1 MNPNLSTTVFTRFE
15 DADGRRIWEKV
26 PAFQMLAPKPSEL
39 LRDARFH
46 PFRWS
51 IAEGVMDWVALSSKD
66 YAAASFLDR
75 RALSV
80 TSSDHYFSMP
90 IANASTCP
98 EEHPNNLRWIFHV
111 GHCGST
117 ALSKLLGF
125 HPEVLSLREPGF
137 LWGLNALWR
146 DDPTSAPEWFP
157 LCQAILKRG
166 FEATSTVLVKP
177 SSLQT
182 ELCLKLLQ
190 ADKPSPCIV
199 LTSSLQHYLLNAL
212 KDGLDDSVSSDFES
226 GASDAIS
233 FWRRQQLADIPEE
246 TPPSLHPRLYKAS
259 LAWLGVVTQLGHAIQ
274 TGSLAPEQLLWLD
287 HDELLVDSERVGIE
301 ALEHLGL
308 PVKPWR
314 NASPASTEN
323 LGKSGRTF
331 DAEDYQNRRRAVAT
345 TYQSKLR
352 AHWQWLGNLLTR
364 YPQLT
369 SSLEMSAPGQE
380 VVRHAFA
387 CA

>member
-1 MNPNLSTTVFTRFE
+1 MNPYASARVFTRF
-15 DADGRRIWEKV
+15 DDTDGRRIWEHV
-26 PAFQMLAPKPSEL
+26 PSFQTLAPQPSEL
-39 LRDARFH
+39 WHDARYH
-46 PFRWS
+46 PFRWNMT
-51 IAEGVMDWVALSSKD
+51 EGAMDWVALSPED

-80 TSSDHYFSMP
+80 TSSEHYISMP
-90 IANASTCP
+90 ATKAHESL
-98 EEHPNNLRWIFHV
+98 EVSSHPLRWIFHV

-146 DDPTSAPEWFP
+146 DDPTRATEWFP

-182 ELCLKLLQ
+182 ELCLKLMQ

-199 LTSSLQHYLLNAL
+199 LTSSLQHYLLNTL

-233 FWRRQQLADIPEE
+233 FWRRQQVADINEE
-246 TPPSLHPRLYKAS
+246 IPTSVHPRLAKAS
-259 LAWLGVVTQLGHAIQ
+259 LAWLGVLSQLGHAVD
-274 TGSLAPEQLLWLD
+274 TGSVAAGQLLWLD
-287 HDELLVDSERVGIE
+287 HDALLVDSERVGLE

-308 PVKPWR
+308 PLKPWR
-314 NASPASTEN
+314 DARPASTEN
-323 LGKSGRTF
+323 LGKSGRPF
-331 DAEDYQNRRRAVAT
+331 DAKDYQNRRKALAT
-345 TYQSKLR
+345 TYQNELR
-352 AHWQWLGNLLTR
+352 SHWQWLGEILAR
-364 YPQLT
+364 CPELT
-369 SSLEMSAPGQE
+369 SSLNMSTPGQDA
-380 VVRHAFA
+380 VRHAFA

>member
-1 MNPNLSTTVFTRFE
+1 
-15 DADGRRIWEKV
+15 
-26 PAFQMLAPKPSEL
+26 
-39 LRDARFH
+39 
-46 PFRWS
+46 
-51 IAEGVMDWVALSSKD
+51 MDWVALSSMD

-125 HPEVLSLREPGF
+125 HPEVLSLREPRIF
-137 LWGLNALWR
+137 AQRALAR
-146 DDPTSAPEWFP
+146 RPDYSTRMVSALSGDLEARLRGDVHCFGE
-157 LCQAILKRG
+157 ALK
-166 FEATSTVLVKP
+166 P
-177 SSLQT
+177 QT

-226 GASDAIS
+226 GASDAIN
-233 FWRRQQLADIPEE
+233 FWRRQQLANIPEE

-314 NASPASTEN
+314 DASPASTEN
-323 LGKSGRTF
+323 LGKSGRPF
-331 DAEDYQNRRRAVAT
+331 DAEDYQNRRRALAT
-345 TYQSKLR
+345 TYQNKLR